1 MINLAFLPR
10 QFARTQPERVA
21 IVEGAGRRVTYG
33 EFESMSGALAARLR
47 QAGLE
52 PGHLCALAIRE
63 DALHMAAIFAVWR
76 LGAIL
81 LPLDSRAAVAEVATI
96 IERFRPRLLAGTE
109 NFVRSR
115 GDIDVLAIDARDAG
129 DLPVP
134 PIQPLE
140 NDPALYG
147 LSSGSSGEP
156 KAAVITHRQHIARV
170 MSYALSYPL
179 RSDDRYLST
188 MPVAYNWGRNMA
200 ISHLCLG
207 ATLMLVPTF
216 SSPADLIDAAH
227 RLGATTMAAVPS
239 VTLGLLGLPDQGAPL
254 LPGLRA
260 YFSSG
265 APLHASAR
273 KEARERL
280 SANLT
285 EAYGSTETGGIAVLA
300 PQDQQRAPGSVGQ
313 PAIGVEI
320 AIVDDAGVPVP
331 AGQSGQVRCR
341 GLGVIERYLNASPS
355 DAQRLDGGWY
365 YTGDVGHVDNAGF
378 LYLEGRESNIIK
390 RGGYTISAAEIERI
404 LVSHPAVADAAI
416 AGVPAG
422 NIGEDIVAFVV
433 AKPELQLQ
441 ELLNHCRLKL
451 SAIKQPQAVQIVDA
465 IPRNA
470 AGKVSI
476 AALRSLVA
484 QDGKN

>member
-1 MINLAFLPR
+1 MLNLAFLPH
-10 QFARTQPERVA
+10 QFAQTEPERLA
-21 IVEGAGRRVTYG
+21 IVEGAGRRITYG
-33 EFESMSGALAARLR
+33 EFEAISGALAARLR
-47 QAGLE
+47 RAGLRRGE
-52 PGHLCALAIRE
+52 VCALAIRE
-63 DALHMAAIFAVWR
+63 DARHMAAIFAIWR

-81 LPLDSRAAVAEVATI
+81 LPLDSRAAVPEIASI
-96 IERFRPRLLAGTE
+96 IERFRPRLLTGTE

-115 GDIDVLAIDARDAG
+115 GSIDVLAIDSPDPGG
-129 DLPVP
+129 DPVP
-134 PIQPLE
+134 PIQPLD

-179 RSDDRYLST
+179 KGDDRYLST
-188 MPVAYNWGRNMA
+188 MPIAYNWGRNMA

-216 SSPADLIDAAH
+216 SSPAEFADAAL

-239 VTLGLLGLPDQGAPL
+239 VTRGLLGLPYSGAPL
-254 LPGLRA
+254 LAGLRA

-265 APLHASAR
+265 APLHASER
-273 KEARERL
+273 DEVRERL
-280 SANLT
+280 SAKLT

-313 PAIGVEI
+313 PAIGVEV
-320 AIVDDAGVPVP
+320 AIVDDKGAAVGAGE
-331 AGQSGQVRCR
+331 SGRIRCR
-341 GLGVIERYLNASPS
+341 GLGVIEHYLNANPK

-365 YTGDVGHVDNAGF
+365 DTGDTGHVDEAGF
-378 LYLEGRESNIIK
+378 LYLEGRDANVIK

-404 LVSHPAVADAAI
+404 LVSHPSVADAAV
-416 AGVPAG
+416 AGIPAG

-433 AKPELQLQ
+433 AKADRQLE

-451 SAIKQPQAVQIVDA
+451 SAIKQPQALQFVDA
-465 IPRNA
+465 IPRNP
-470 AGKVSI
+470 AGKVAI
-476 AALRSLVA
+476 AELRNLA
-484 QDGKN
+484 RQAGKG